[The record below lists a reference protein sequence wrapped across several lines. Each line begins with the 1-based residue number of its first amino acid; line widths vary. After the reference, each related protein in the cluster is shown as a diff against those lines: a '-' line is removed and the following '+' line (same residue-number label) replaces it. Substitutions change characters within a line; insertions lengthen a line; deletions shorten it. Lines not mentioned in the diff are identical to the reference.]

1 MLKKLRGRD
10 GCQVWAA
17 KHPALVGG
25 RFGNTPTRDGPC
37 WSLTDRLV
45 LLCQKNFDV
54 MCPSC
59 CKWRDAARAA

>member
-45 LLCQKNFDV
+45 
-54 MCPSC
+54 
-59 CKWRDAARAA
+59 RAW